1 MSTKPTIPKGT
12 RDYHPEIVLKRNYI
26 IDIIRDVF
34 TKYGY
39 LEIQT
44 PSFEK
49 RETLSGKYGNEG
61 DRLIFNILNSG
72 EKVRKADIKALN
84 ENKTTEFINS
94 ISEKALR
101 YDLTVPLA
109 RYVSQHQ
116 NEIKFPFRRFQIQ
129 NVWRADRPQ
138 KGRYQEFTQC
148 DADVIGSD
156 STYLEYEMIQMYSN
170 VFKNL
175 GFQKIQIKVNHREIL
190 SSICRKI
197 ELSDDFI
204 DFVTILDKLNK
215 IGSEKV
221 IYELK
226 DKLGLKDKFCPLLN
240 QIFESNKSSQALSLI
255 NEQFIDNDNS
265 KKAVN
270 ELKTLFDLTLNNKF
284 DILLDLTL
292 ARGLDY
298 YTGVIYEVVSLTN
311 SEIGSIGGGGRYK
324 NLTERFNANNLSGIG
339 ISFGLERIYH
349 LMDDN
354 NLFPEEFKSPNDILV
369 INFGDEFI
377 HDISIIVN
385 ELRTERNVSIYP
397 DFVKLSKQ
405 FTYADKN
412 KYNYVLIY
420 GKEEAEEKVIKIKN
434 LKTGDENKHKLDD
447 SIKNYKF

>member
-1 MSTKPTIPKGT
+1 MSMKPTIPKGT

-49 RETLSGKYGNEG
+49 RETLSGKYGDEG

-148 DADVIGSD
+148 DADIIGSD

-197 ELSDDFI
+197 ELNDNFI

-240 QIFESNKSSQALSLI
+240 QIFESNNSSQALSII

-265 KKAVN
+265 KKAFSQ
-270 ELKTLFDLTLNNKF
+270 LKTLFDLTLNNKF

-298 YTGVIYEVVSLTN
+298 YTGVIYEVISLTN

-354 NLFPEEFKSPNDILV
+354 NLFPEEITSPNDILV
-369 INFGDEFI
+369 INFGNEFI
-377 HDISIIVN
+377 HDISFIVK
-385 ELRTERNVSIYP
+385 ELRAERNVSIYP

>member
-1 MSTKPTIPKGT
+1 MSMKPTIPKGT

-72 EKVRKADIKALN
+72 EKVRKADIKAFN
-84 ENKTTEFINS
+84 ENKTTDFINS

-197 ELSDDFI
+197 ELNDNFI

-226 DKLGLKDKFCPLLN
+226 DKLDLKDKFCPLLN
-240 QIFESNKSSQALSLI
+240 QIFESKNSSQALSLI

-265 KKAVN
+265 KKAFN
-270 ELKTLFDLTLNNKF
+270 DLKALFDLTLKNKF
-284 DILLDLTL
+284 DVLLDLTL

-354 NLFPEEFKSPNDILV
+354 NLFPEEITSPNDILV
-369 INFGDEFI
+369 INFGNEFI
-377 HDISIIVN
+377 HDISFIVN
-385 ELRTERNVSIYP
+385 ELRIERNVSIYT

-420 GKEEAEEKVIKIKN
+420 GKEEAKEKVIKIKN
-434 LKTGDENKHKLDD
+434 LKTGDENKYKLDD
-447 SIKNYKF
+447 SIENYKF

>member
-1 MSTKPTIPKGT
+1 MSIKPTIPKGT
-12 RDYHPEIVLKRNYI
+12 RDYHPEIVLKRNHI

-72 EKVRKADIKALN
+72 EKVRKADIKAFN

-116 NEIKFPFRRFQIQ
+116 SEIKFPFRRFQIQ

-190 SSICRKI
+190 LSICRKI
-197 ELSDDFI
+197 ELTDNFI

-226 DKLGLKDKFCPLLN
+226 DKLGLKDKFCSLLN
-240 QIFESNKSSQALSLI
+240 QIFETNNSSQALSLI
-255 NEQFIDNDNS
+255 NEQFIDNHNS
-265 KKAVN
+265 KKAFS

-284 DILLDLTL
+284 DVLLDLTL

-298 YTGVIYEVVSLTN
+298 YTGVIYEVVPLTN
-311 SEIGSIGGGGRYK
+311 SDIGSIGGGGRYK
-324 NLTERFNANNLSGIG
+324 NLTERFNASNLSGIG

-354 NLFPEEFKSPNDILV
+354 NLFPEEIKSPNDILV
-369 INFGDEFI
+369 VNFGDEFI
-377 HDISIIVN
+377 HDISYVVSQ
-385 ELRTERNVSIYP
+385 LRTLRNVSVYP

-412 KYNYVLIY
+412 KYSHVLIY
-420 GKEEAEEKVIKIKN
+420 GKEEAQEKVIKIKN
-434 LKTGDENKHKLDD
+434 LKTGEESKHNLDD
-447 SIKNYKF
+447 SITNYKL

>member
-1 MSTKPTIPKGT
+1 MKPTIPKGT

-84 ENKTTEFINS
+84 QNKTTEFINS

-156 STYLEYEMIQMYSN
+156 STYLEHEMIQMYSN

-197 ELSDDFI
+197 ELSDNFI

-240 QIFESNKSSQALSLI
+240 QIFESNNSSHALSLI

-265 KKAVN
+265 KKAFS
-270 ELKTLFDLTLNNKF
+270 ELKALFDLTLNNKF
-284 DILLDLTL
+284 DVLLDLTL

-354 NLFPEEFKSPNDILV
+354 NLFPDEITSPNDILV
-369 INFGDEFI
+369 INFGNEFI

-434 LKTGDENKHKLDD
+434 LKTGGENKHKLDD